1 MSTATEVH
9 HDVTPADETPEGSG
23 HRPFGIGMWIAVGW
37 LAALSLAAFF
47 ADLLPLADYKDTKA
61 GEPLTGFSPTNL
73 LGTDSLGR
81 DLLSRVVYGARVSI
95 LVGIGA
101 VILSSV
107 VGGMIGL
114 LAGYF
119 RGKSEKAIMFFT
131 DVLLAFPALLLAIG
145 VVTFTQSRGP
155 LTVVGVIALIY
166 LGPTIRLVRG
176 LTISVREREY
186 ILIARA
192 LGAKNARI
200 IFREVMPNVIPALLS
215 IAVVAVAGAIV
226 AEGGLAYLNLSVA
239 PPAPTWGSMMA
250 AGVGRVMKQS
260 LYPSLVPASV
270 MFLTVFSLM
279 FIGDR
284 LQERNQTRESV
295 L

>member
-1 MSTATEVH
+1 MTIAADLRQE
-9 HDVTPADETPEGSG
+9 DAPAPVAVSRG
-23 HRPFGIGMWIAVGW
+23 FGVGMWIAIGW
-37 LAALSLAAFF
+37 LSLLAASALL
-47 ADLLPLADYKDTKA
+47 ADLLPLADYKDTRA
-61 GEPLTGFSPTNL
+61 GRPLTGPSASNW

-95 LVGIGA
+95 LVGVGA
-101 VILSSV
+101 VVLSSV
-107 VGGMIGL
+107 VGGLIGL

-119 RGKSEKAIMFFT
+119 RGRYEAVIMFFT
-131 DVLLAFPALLLAIG
+131 DVMLAFPALLLAIG

-155 LTVVGVIALIY
+155 LMVVGVIALIY

-176 LTISVREREY
+176 LTIAVREREY

-192 LGAKNARI
+192 LGARNGRI
-200 IFREVMPNVIPALLS
+200 IFREVMPNVIPAMLS
-215 IAVVAVAGAIV
+215 IGVVAVAGAIV

-239 PPAPTWGSMMA
+239 PPSPTWGSMMA

-260 LYPSLVPASV
+260 LYPALVPAGV
-270 MFLTVFSLM
+270 MFLTVFALM

-284 LQERNQTRESV
+284 LQERNQTREGV

>member
-1 MSTATEVH
+1 MSLIVGQSSDATP
-9 HDVTPADETPEGSG
+9 DSTTPKRG
-23 HRPFGIGMWIAVGW
+23 FGVGMWIAIGW
-37 LAALSLAAFF
+37 LSLLAAAALLA
-47 ADLLPLADYKDTKA
+47 DILPLADYKDTKA
-61 GEPLTGFSPTNL
+61 GKPLSGVSATNW

-81 DLLSRVVYGARVSI
+81 DLLSRVVHGARVSI
-95 LVGIGA
+95 LVGVGA
-101 VILSSV
+101 VLLSSV
-107 VGGMIGL
+107 VGGLIGL

-119 RGKSEKAIMFFT
+119 RGRYEAVIMFFT
-131 DVLLAFPALLLAIG
+131 DVMLAFPALLLAIG

-200 IFREVMPNVIPALLS
+200 IFREVMPNVVPAMLS
-215 IAVVAVAGAIV
+215 IGVVAVAGAIV

-239 PPAPTWGSMMA
+239 PPSPTWGSMMA

-260 LYPSLVPASV
+260 LYPALVPAGV
-270 MFLTVFSLM
+270 MFLTVFALM
-279 FIGDR
+279 LIGDR
-284 LQERNQTRESV
+284 LQERSQTREGV